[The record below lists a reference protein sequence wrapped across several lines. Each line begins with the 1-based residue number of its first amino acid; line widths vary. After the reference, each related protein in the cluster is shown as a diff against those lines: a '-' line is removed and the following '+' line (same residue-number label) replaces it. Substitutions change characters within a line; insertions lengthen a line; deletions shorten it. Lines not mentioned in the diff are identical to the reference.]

1 MDQDVYHRMADIQ
14 DRHWWYEGRRQI
26 LATLIKRLHLPT
38 GARILEA
45 GCGPG
50 ANLKMLSRFGEV
62 FAFEPDDF
70 AISHCRENSGIAAE
84 RLQTGFLPA
93 PIPFNEPFDLVGAF
107 DVIEH
112 VEADSESL
120 KALHTLTKPGGYALF
135 TVPAYPFLWS
145 QHDVVNHHK
154 RRYLRSQFKK
164 LLTEAG
170 YTVEFISY
178 YNSALF
184 PLVVLV
190 RFIKKTLKVKDS
202 PDETL
207 PRYEVIN
214 QVLRLVFAA
223 ERFLLGRI
231 PLPCGVS
238 IIAVCRKPE
247 AKP

>member
-26 LATLIKRLHLPT
+26 LAALIGKLGLPA

-50 ANLKMLSRFGEV
+50 ANLRMLAQFGEV
-62 FAFEPDDF
+62 FAFEPDEF
-70 AISHCRENSGIAAE
+70 AINHCREKSGLATS

-112 VEADSESL
+112 VEADAASL
-120 KALHTLTKPGGYALF
+120 KALYDLTKPGGHALF

-154 RRYLRSQFKK
+154 RRYLRNDFKA
-164 LLTEAG
+164 LLTQAG

-178 YNSALF
+178 YNTALF

-190 RFIKKTLKVKDS
+190 RSIKKIFGIKDK
-202 PDETL
+202 PDEAL
-207 PRYEVIN
+207 PRYKLVN
-214 QVLRLVFAA
+214 QILQMIFTT
-223 ERFLLGRI
+223 ERFVLGRL

-238 IIAVCRKPE
+238 IIAVCRRPG
-247 AKP
+247 AKS